1 MNRPA
6 PKKIAHWLR
15 QFLQTAL
22 IVLLVSLLVD
32 WWRKPAQPLDFA
44 NQALVTVQGQTLT
57 LEEISRQRPAV
68 LYFWGSWCGICRHTS
83 PVIDRLHQAG
93 VPVLGVAWQSGS
105 RQAVTA
111 YLNKHQWQFDS
122 VNDPNGQLVR
132 QWQIKAAPT
141 IVLIK
146 NGKMVHNTTGLSS
159 YWGLRLRLW
168 LASWS

>member
-1 MNRPA
+1 MR
-6 PKKIAHWLR
+6 KKIIGWIKQA
-15 QFLQTAL
+15 LQ
-22 IVLLVSLLVD
+22 LLVIVAVLSFAMD

-44 NQALVTVQGQTLT
+44 NHPLVTIQGQTLT

-68 LYFWGSWCGICRHTS
+68 LYFWGSWCGVCRHTS
-83 PVIDRLHQAG
+83 PVINRLHQAG
-93 VPVLGVAWQSGS
+93 VPVLGVAWQSGTP
-105 RQAVTA
+105 QAVTA
-111 YLNKHQWQFDS
+111 YLNKHQWQFDT
-122 VNDPNGQLVR
+122 VNDADGSLVR

-146 NGKMVHNTTGLSS
+146 NGQMVHNTTGLSS